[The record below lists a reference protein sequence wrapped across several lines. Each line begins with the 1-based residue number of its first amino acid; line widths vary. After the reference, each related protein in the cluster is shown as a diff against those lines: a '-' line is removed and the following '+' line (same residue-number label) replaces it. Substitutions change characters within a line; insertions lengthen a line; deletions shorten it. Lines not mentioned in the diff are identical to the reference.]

1 MEIVTDVQESRSP
14 SVVDERAWNPLL
26 SNFVISLERIAYQF
40 KKTCERPVLLYTF
53 LDIFFHDIHIY
64 IYMEDWIYE
73 KKGFDPTVRSNCVRR
88 VTLIGFIDAL
98 TAFIALER
106 S

>member
-64 IYMEDWIYE
+64 IYIWRIEFM
-73 KKGFDPTVRSNCVRR
+73 KKKD
-88 VTLIGFIDAL
+88 LIHGAIKL
-98 TAFIALER
+98 C
-106 S
+106 

>member
-64 IYMEDWIYE
+64 IYGGLNLW
-73 KKGFDPTVRSNCVRR
+73 KKRIWSNGAIKLC
-88 VTLIGFIDAL
+88 
-98 TAFIALER
+98 
-106 S
+106 